1 MSFIEIILLLI
12 VAALTG
18 SIGKAISGYSH
29 GGCIVNIVVG
39 FIGALIGTWIARQM
53 KLPELFVLDI
63 GNKSFPVIWAIIGAV
78 VFTSVLGILSSRK
91 S

>member
-1 MSFIEIILLLI
+1 MSFIDLILLLI
-12 VAALTG
+12 VAAITG
-18 SIGKAISGYSH
+18 SIGKAITGFSR

-39 FIGALIGTWIARQM
+39 FIGAAIGTWIAREM
-53 KLPELFVLDI
+53 KLPELFILDI

-78 VFTSVLGILSSRK
+78 VFTAVLSLFSSKR